1 MLWLKKLLKI
11 ATPDEIELNNIRQE
25 TERLKSEIEDMQNI
39 KSSMQSEISA
49 IEYELKEK
57 QAQVIEVDERLLL
70 QEVSLYKPVYDFV
83 NSDEYKNRIDQI
95 REQQKNLIKTDE
107 AATGYTDWTVNNDR
121 KAGRK
126 MVNDT
131 KKLLLRAFNSECE
144 HCIEKVKYN
153 NFDTCKK
160 RIETARRTI
169 SKLGKIMAIDITD
182 NYYELKI
189 QELHLAFEY
198 QQMKKKEKDAL
209 QLLKEQAREE
219 AKLKKEIE
227 EARKKIKKEQTH
239 YKNAIASV
247 EEKLLSTTDEQDKE
261 LLLKKL
267 EELKEQS
274 ASVEKHIEEID
285 YRESNQKAG
294 FVYVISN
301 IGSFGEGVFK
311 IGMTRRL
318 DPMERVRE
326 LGDASVPFA
335 FDVHAMIFSS
345 DAPKLEAALH
355 NAFSDKKVNMV
366 NTRRE
371 FFKVSLNEIKKV
383 IKENFDGSVD
393 FIETADA
400 EQFYESEQI
409 RKELKIS

>member
-169 SKLGKIMAIDITD
+169 SKLGKIMAIDITALSKCD
-182 NYYELKI
+182 AIYMLPGWTRS
-189 QELHLAFEY
+189 AGSMAEY
-198 QQMKKKEKDAL
+198 KFAEATNKTILYKE
-209 QLLKEQAREE
+209 EV
-219 AKLKKEIE
+219 
-227 EARKKIKKEQTH
+227 
-239 YKNAIASV
+239 IASG
-247 EEKLLSTTDEQDKE
+247 KC
-261 LLLKKL
+261 
-267 EELKEQS
+267 
-274 ASVEKHIEEID
+274 
-285 YRESNQKAG
+285 
-294 FVYVISN
+294 
-301 IGSFGEGVFK
+301 
-311 IGMTRRL
+311 
-318 DPMERVRE
+318 
-326 LGDASVPFA
+326 
-335 FDVHAMIFSS
+335 
-345 DAPKLEAALH
+345 
-355 NAFSDKKVNMV
+355 
-366 NTRRE
+366 
-371 FFKVSLNEIKKV
+371 
-383 IKENFDGSVD
+383 
-393 FIETADA
+393 
-400 EQFYESEQI
+400 
-409 RKELKIS
+409 